1 MAISIDNSYIQTFE
15 SNARL
20 LTQQGD
26 TILRKY
32 VQEKHE
38 QSESHNWDMLGSAEA
53 RAKSSARMASPAG
66 GNTTG
71 GVGTS
76 GQLAWTRRK
85 TTVATFDTG
94 EQIEAQD
101 PRQMMIDPNAPITRT
116 LANALKRKMDDI
128 IISACNDAATL
139 GDGTTSALPAG
150 QIVGGATTIID
161 LDLLLSVQELFLSN
175 DVDPDEER
183 VLVISPVQYRT
194 LMNIEKLTSA
204 DYQQLKALSTG
215 YLPNFLG
222 FHHVVLSNRL
232 GNTTTPPTAGQIYCL
247 AFTTRAI
254 GLHIAQDLWARVSER
269 PDMSYAWQFYMAMT
283 MAAVRVEDT
292 HVVRIH
298 LKDAQS

>member
-1 MAISIDNSYIQTFE
+1 MTITISSSYIQTFE

-26 TILRKY
+26 TLLRRF

-38 QSESHNWDMLGSAEA
+38 QSQSHNWDMLGKAEA
-53 RAKSSARMASPAG
+53 RSKSSARMASPAG

-71 GVGTS
+71 GVGTT

-85 TTVATFDTG
+85 TTVATYDIG

-101 PRQMMIDPNAPITRT
+101 PRQMMIDPNAPITRS
-116 LANALKRKMDDI
+116 LANGLKRKMDDI
-128 IISACNDAATL
+128 IISSCNDAATL
-139 GDGTTSALPAG
+139 GDGSTSALPST
-150 QIVGGATTIID
+150 QKLGGSTTIIS
-161 LDLLLSVQELFLSN
+161 LDLLLSVQELFMDN

-183 VLVISPVQYRT
+183 VLVISPTQYRT

-204 DYQQLKALSTG
+204 DYQSLKALSTG

-232 GNTTTPPTAGQIYCL
+232 GNTTTPPDAGEIYCL

-254 GLHIAQDLWARVSER
+254 GLHIAQDVWARVDER
-269 PDMSYAWQFYMAMT
+269 ADMSYAWQFYMAMT

-292 HVVRIH
+292 HVVQIH